1 MMEMNKLIQRV
12 PFDVLVNHI
21 IPYTYERKPI
31 NHLLDIRSF
40 SSDYKVLQNFIFYD
54 YNEVI
59 ILNDLIRFCNN
70 NVAPIYDIDPKY
82 EELLRRHISFNNK
95 SKLEIRQYVFSDFH
109 KRLLS
114 NTEVKIKFLWGL
126 LTNIER
132 TRFLNT
138 YYIVD

>member
-1 MMEMNKLIQRV
+1 MNKMLQRI
-12 PFDVLVNHI
+12 PFDVLINHI
-21 IPYTYERKPI
+21 IQYTYDTKTKI
-31 NHLLDIRSF
+31 NLLDIRSF

-95 SKLEIRQYVFSDFH
+95 TKLEIRQYVFSDFH